1 MTIPSGVFAS
11 LPTNF
16 RTLLKTV
23 ILLVE
28 DHEVIRR
35 TYARLLGMRGYKVIE
50 AADGEAAV
58 SLLDQHQFDLVI
70 TDLAMPKLTGFGLA
84 SLMRVKWPKTPIIL
98 ITGYLSP
105 AVANTILRYNVV
117 KFLSKPVDPNKLIST
132 VEGVTSPPH

>member
-1 MTIPSGVFAS
+1 
-11 LPTNF
+11 
-16 RTLLKTV
+16 V

-28 DHEVIRR
+28 DHEVTRR

-84 SLMRVKWPKTPIIL
+84 SLMRVKWPKIPIIL

>member
-28 DHEVIRR
+28 DHEVTRR

-84 SLMRVKWPKTPIIL
+84 SLMRVKWPKIPIIL